1 MWAGVEPCLELV
13 MRPEILGPA
22 CAVAARPTED
32 ISLWSSP
39 VLAQRTKAQGLSGRT
54 SFLTQP
60 SNPSSVG
67 PGEKG
72 PAWLTLQECLPNVL
86 VATKSS

>member
-1 MWAGVEPCLELV
+1 M

-22 CAVAARPTED
+22 CVVAVRPTED
-32 ISLWSSP
+32 ISLRSSP
-39 VLAQRTKAQGLSGRT
+39 VLAQRTKAQGLSGWT
-54 SFLTQP
+54 SFLSQP

-72 PAWLTLQECLPNVL
+72 LAWLTLEECFAKCV
-86 VATKSS
+86 SCH